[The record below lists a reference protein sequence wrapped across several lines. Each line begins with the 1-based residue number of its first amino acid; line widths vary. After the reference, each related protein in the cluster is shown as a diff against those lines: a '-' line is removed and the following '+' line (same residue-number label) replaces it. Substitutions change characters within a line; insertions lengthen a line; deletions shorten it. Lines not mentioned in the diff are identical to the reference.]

1 MPEQPQP
8 EPPRPTANISRK
20 LGITATTLI
29 ILPVILPWPL
39 WGLENLWIGP
49 LDYAAWQ
56 QCRSFYCPAA
66 AHWETLATYMILG
79 PSMLLAA
86 ASFLLGW
93 IGLLRSRRYPISQGN
108 RPLFWASFWCGI
120 LWFIILE
127 VFLQIFLAVAGGT
140 L

>member
-8 EPPRPTANISRK
+8 EPPRPAEKESRK
-20 LGITATTLI
+20 LGVTATALI

-56 QCRSFYCPAA
+56 QCRAFYCPAA
-66 AHWETLATYMILG
+66 AHWETLGTWLILG

-93 IGLLRSRRYPISQGN
+93 IGLLRSRRRPTSQGN
-108 RPLFWASFWCGI
+108 KSLFWVSFYLGLLWICIFGVI
-120 LWFIILE
+120 LQF
-127 VFLQIFLAVAGGT
+127 FLDIAGQT